1 VAARLA
7 AELGVSPGRALESAA
22 RGSIA
27 TGPEVASS
35 ASIAAIVEAGSAA
48 VAAGATEAGVE
59 SLRTAVRLADS
70 GPESA
75 LQVSSRLVLAEALI
89 HSLRGMDEEGLAA
102 LHAADQIA
110 TARGDRPAMAE
121 VRAELGYVDFL
132 RARYERSQLWLTD
145 AIEYADGSPGI
156 LAKATTYLGAVESDR
171 AEYAAA
177 ARHLDEGAALAA
189 SQPRWEAYAR
199 SMRARV
205 HLLRGELD
213 EASECLGAAIALAE
227 RERWLA
233 FLPWPQAL
241 RGEVELARGEVP
253 AAAALLEQAFARA
266 CQLGDPCWEGMAARG
281 RALVAEATGDVDR
294 AFELLADARARCNR
308 VADPY
313 VWLDAYILDAQC
325 EVGRRHGHP
334 ETARWV
340 ATMRTLS
347 SRTAM
352 REMIVRSLLHGAA
365 MGSDADWAG
374 AALLA
379 EGIDNPALDRLLSA
393 AS

>member
-1 VAARLA
+1 
-7 AELGVSPGRALESAA
+7 
-22 RGSIA
+22 
-27 TGPEVASS
+27 
-35 ASIAAIVEAGSAA
+35 
-48 VAAGATEAGVE
+48 
-59 SLRTAVRLADS
+59 
-70 GPESA
+70 
-75 LQVSSRLVLAEALI
+75 
-89 HSLRGMDEEGLAA
+89 
-102 LHAADQIA
+102 
-110 TARGDRPAMAE
+110 
-121 VRAELGYVDFL
+121 
-132 RARYERSQLWLTD
+132 
-145 AIEYADGSPGI
+145 
-156 LAKATTYLGAVESDR
+156 
-171 AEYAAA
+171 
-177 ARHLDEGAALAA
+177 
-189 SQPRWEAYAR
+189 
-199 SMRARV
+199 MRARV

-213 EASECLGAAIALAE
+213 EASDCLEAAIAVAE